1 MNTWKDLSM
10 FGTTWVHGFALSA
23 INFMNLKYRSSMSDE
38 NLVH

>member
-23 INFMNLKYRSSMSDE
+23 INFMNPKYRSSMSDE